1 MEELIL
7 RFGHLSEQIFDSL
20 DNEYL
25 SNCRKVCR
33 NWCQFL
39 NESKCFNTRIIP
51 AIQQREGK
59 LHQLGV
65 DLRIDISHFK
75 RLKMKV
81 ILTALDQVN
90 QLCSWWKTVDPWGQT
105 PFHIMAG
112 NGHLELYK
120 LTIENAEEKHPRD
133 KAERT
138 PLHLAASNG
147 HLEICQLIIDN
158 VQDTNPS
165 DLFGRTPL
173 HLAALEGYF
182 KVCQLIIDNVQDK
195 NPSDLYGKTPL
206 HFAARNGHLEVFQ
219 LIIDNVEGKNPTDFF
234 GNTPCSD
241 AVENGHEHI
250 LEIFQY
256 SE

>member
-39 NESKCFNTRIIP
+39 NESKCFNARIIP

-90 QLCSWWKTVDPWGQT
+90 QLCSWWKTVDPLGET
-105 PFHIMAG
+105 PFHIMAE
-112 NGHLELYK
+112 NGLLELYK
-120 LTIENAEEKHPRD
+120 LTIENAYEKHPRD
-133 KAERT
+133 NSKIT

-147 HLEICQLIIDN
+147 HLEVCQLIIDN
-158 VQDTNPS
+158 VEDKNPLDLFGKTPLHQAASEGHFEVCQLIINNIEDKNPS
-165 DLFGRTPL
+165 DFNGKTPL
-173 HLAALEGYF
+173 CLAARNGYLEIA
-182 KVCQLIIDNVQDK
+182 QLIIDNVQDK
-195 NPSDLYGKTPL
+195 NPKSNWKRKLDL
-206 HFAARNGHLEVFQ
+206 LECRMRKKQ
-219 LIIDNVEGKNPTDFF
+219 K
-234 GNTPCSD
+234 
-241 AVENGHEHI
+241 
-250 LEIFQY
+250 
-256 SE
+256 